1 MTSSIMRSL
10 CRHRLRPRGFIV
22 TAFFSIAL
30 LLPVSVLRAQG
41 IPFLTDDEIRMISN
55 ELSGDRAFE
64 HIRVLSQWHRNSG
77 MEGFFKA
84 VDYITKT
91 AKESGLEDVRFIEQP
106 FDGDNYTA
114 ISGELRM
121 VEPVDAKLADI
132 GEAAVYLSDGSS
144 DADLTAELVWIGDA
158 LNDSLGGLDVA
169 GKIVLT
175 NGSPSWAV
183 RHAVWE
189 KGAVGV
195 VAYPTSE
202 SRNPMDVPDQI
213 SWTSIPSDPPA
224 GKKGT
229 FAFAL
234 SPRKGEILKKILQTD
249 GMQDYLATGKKT
261 KGGKIVLRAK
271 VDTEFGPAP
280 HRTGFVEARIRGTKY
295 HDQQIIVTAH
305 LQEEKSSANDDGS
318 GCANIMEI
326 GRAWMKLIK
335 EGKVQRPLRDVRFWW
350 TDEIYSEYK
359 YFRDN
364 PAEPANFLAD
374 LHQDMVGAN
383 QAMGSRVQ
391 QMIMAP
397 HSITSFLDAVFES
410 VGTFLLQT
418 NLAYLPAS
426 RSGGYPRPFT
436 RPLYSTNGTRDG
448 YNARFVPYFNS
459 SDHMCFVEGAV
470 GVPAV
475 ATINWD
481 DPYIHSS
488 DDDLYQI
495 DQTQLLRNQFLMGA
509 TGFVLAYAERD
520 DLPLFLSEIYAQGL
534 RRLGSDM
541 EAAVRSLNEPEEGS
555 DGWADAELLV
565 EQGILREARALRSA
579 KFLAG
584 GDGEGNPQIRGY
596 VERLKA
602 HEGSLR
608 SDIAAMY
615 LSLHGSAPSPPD
627 PDSLALAAMKKVP
640 VNVTPLD
647 TYFTAR
653 GAARFRGNLHGLM
666 RDEVYNFVDGK
677 RNYLEIFKAVRA
689 EQLAGGSWYYGT
701 VTLKDVAGQL
711 DAAVESGA
719 LRLQ

>member
-1 MTSSIMRSL
+1 MTN
-10 CRHRLRPRGFIV
+10 
-22 TAFFSIAL
+22 FFRFRIFRQVFN
-30 LLPVSVLRAQG
+30 LPVLFVTLFGLGASTGSAQSN
-41 IPFLTDDEIRMISN
+41 PFLTDDEIRMISN

-77 MEGFFKA
+77 MDGYFKA

-106 FDGDNYTA
+106 LDGDNYTA
-114 ISGELRM
+114 HSAELRM
-121 VEPVDAKLADI
+121 IEPVDVKLADI
-132 GEAAVYLSDGSS
+132 GEAAVYLSDGSH
-144 DADLTAELVWIGDA
+144 DADVTAELIWIGDD
-158 LNDSLGGLDVA
+158 LNDSLGGLNVE

-175 NGSPSWAV
+175 DGSPSWAV
-183 RHAVWE
+183 RKAVWE

-195 VAYPTSE
+195 VAFPTSE

-213 SWTSIPSDPPA
+213 AWTRISSDPPE
-224 GKKGT
+224 GKKGA

-234 SPRKGEILKKILQTD
+234 SPRKGEILKKMLQTD
-249 GMQDYLATGKKT
+249 AMQDYLSTGKKT
-261 KGGKIVLRAK
+261 RGGRIVLRAK

-335 EGKVQRPLRDVRFWW
+335 EGKIDRPLRDIRFWW

-364 PAEPANFLAD
+364 PGEPVNYLAN

-426 RSGGYPRPFT
+426 RSGGFPRPFT
-436 RPLYSTNGTRDG
+436 RPLYSTSGTRDG

-459 SDHMCFVEGAV
+459 SDHMVFVEGAV

-481 DPYIHSS
+481 DLYIHSS

-495 DQTQLLRNQFLMGA
+495 DQTQLLRNQFLMAG
-509 TGFVLAYAERD
+509 TGFVLAYADRS
-520 DLPLFLSEIYAQGL
+520 DLPLFLSEIYAQGM
-534 RRLGSDM
+534 RRIGTDM
-541 EAAVRSLNEPEEGS
+541 EAAVRILNQPDTGS
-555 DGWADAELLV
+555 DGWSDAGLLI
-565 EQGILREARALRSA
+565 EQGIMREERALRST

-584 GDGEGNPQIRGY
+584 GDGDGNPQIRGY
-596 VERLKA
+596 IDRLKA
-602 HEGSLR
+602 HETALR
-608 SDIAAMY
+608 SDIASIY
-615 LSLHGSAPSPPD
+615 LSLHGSDGAPPP
-627 PDSLALAAMKKVP
+627 PDSLVRSSMTKIPA
-640 VNVTPLD
+640 NVSPLE
-647 TYFTAR
+647 TYFKNRSNASYR
-653 GAARFRGNLHGLM
+653 GHLHGLM
-666 RDEVYNFVDGK
+666 RDEVYNFVDGR
-677 RNYLEIFKAVRA
+677 RNYFEIFKAVRA
-689 EQLAGGSWYYGT
+689 EQLVGGSWYYGT
-701 VTLKDVAGQL
+701 VNLKDVAGQL
-711 DAAVESGA
+711 DAAVEAGA
-719 LRLQ
+719 LKLTTNTK

>member
-1 MTSSIMRSL
+1 MRAL
-10 CRHRLRPRGFIV
+10 LYPAIL
-22 TAFFSIAL
+22 ALAL
-30 LLPVSVLRAQG
+30 LLPAAHSRAQS

-55 ELSGDRAFE
+55 ELSGDRAYE

-77 MEGFFKA
+77 MDGFFKA

-91 AKESGLEDVRFIEQP
+91 AKASGLEDVRFIEQP
-106 FDGDNYTA
+106 FEGENYTA
-114 ISGELRM
+114 VSGELRM
-121 VEPVDAKLADI
+121 IEPVDAKLADI
-132 GEAAVYLSDGSS
+132 GEAAVYLSDGSH
-144 DADLTAELVWIGDA
+144 DADVTAELVWIGDV
-158 LNDSLGGLDVA
+158 LNDSLGGRDVR

-175 NGSPSWAV
+175 DGSPNWAV

-195 VAYPTSE
+195 VAYPTAE

-213 SWTSIPSDPPA
+213 AWTSIPSTPPE
-224 GKKGT
+224 GKKGA

-234 SPRKGEILKKILQTD
+234 PPRKGEILKKILETD
-249 GMQDYLATGKKT
+249 AMQDYLATGKKT

-295 HDQQIIVTAH
+295 HDQAIVFSAH

-326 GRAWMKLIK
+326 GRAWMKLIA
-335 EGKVQRPLRDVRFWW
+335 EGKVRRPLRDIRFWW
-350 TDEIYSEYK
+350 TDEIYSEYR
-359 YFRDN
+359 YFRDH
-364 PAEPANFLAD
+364 PDEPANLLAD

-418 NLAYLPAS
+418 NLAYLAAS

-509 TGFVLAYAERD
+509 TGFVLAYAQGTE
-520 DLPLFLSEIYAQGL
+520 LPLFLSEVYAQGL
-534 RRLGSDM
+534 RRLGNDM
-541 EAAVRSLNEPEEGS
+541 EAAVRVLHHPES
-555 DGWADAELLV
+555 ADNGWEDARMLV
-565 EQGILREARALRSA
+565 EQGILREQRAIRSV

-584 GDGEGNPQIRGY
+584 GDGEGNPQIIGY
-596 VERLKA
+596 VDRL
-602 HEGSLR
+602 
-608 SDIAAMY
+608 
-615 LSLHGSAPSPPD
+615 
-627 PDSLALAAMKKVP
+627 
-640 VNVTPLD
+640 
-647 TYFTAR
+647 TAR
-653 GAARFRGNLHGLM
+653 GESLLADLTAMYRSLNGSDPVPAAPDSMTREATRKIPSNVAPLETYFSKRGEARYRGDLHGLM
-666 RDEVYNFVDGK
+666 RDEVYNFVDGS
-677 RNYLEIFKAVRA
+677 RSYYDIYRAVRA

-711 DAAVESGA
+711 DAAVGAGA
-719 LRLQ
+719 LKLR

>member
-1 MTSSIMRSL
+1 MTKISRNAL
-10 CRHRLRPRGFIV
+10 ARPGRLIIALLFV
-22 TAFFSIAL
+22 AL
-30 LLPVSVLRAQG
+30 LLPVSSSLGQS
-41 IPFLTDDEIRMISN
+41 IPFLTDDEVRMISN

-77 MEGFFKA
+77 MDGYFKA
-84 VDYITKT
+84 ADYIMKT
-91 AKESGLEDVRFIEQP
+91 AKEAGLEDVKFIEQP
-106 FDGDNYTA
+106 LRGNNYTA

-121 VEPVDAKLADI
+121 LEPVNVKLADI
-132 GEAAVYLSDGSS
+132 GEAAVYLADGSH
-144 DADLTAELVWIGDA
+144 DADVTAELIWIGDV

-175 NGSPSWAV
+175 DGSPGWAV
-183 RHAVWE
+183 RKAVWD

-195 VAYPTSE
+195 VAFPTAE

-213 SWTSIPSDPPA
+213 AWTRISSTPPE
-224 GKKGT
+224 GKEGS

-249 GMQDYLATGKKT
+249 RMQDYLATGKKT
-261 KGGKIVLRAK
+261 KGGRIVLRAK

-280 HRTGFVEARIRGTKY
+280 HHTGFVEARIRGTKY
-295 HDQQIIVTAH
+295 HDQQIIFTAH
-305 LQEEKSSANDDGS
+305 LQEEKPSANDDGS

-335 EGKVQRPLRDVRFWW
+335 EGKIDRPLRDIRFWW

-364 PAEPANFLAD
+364 PSEPENYLAN

-410 VGTFLLQT
+410 VGSFLLQT

-436 RPLYSTNGTRDG
+436 RPLFSTNGTRDG

-459 SDHMCFVEGAV
+459 SDHMCFVEGAI

-488 DDDLYQI
+488 DDGLFQI
-495 DQTQLLRNQFLMGA
+495 DQTQLLRNQFLTGA
-509 TGFVLAYAERD
+509 TGFVLAYADRD
-520 DLPLFLSEIYAQGL
+520 DLPLFLSEIHAQGL
-534 RRLGSDM
+534 RRIGSDM
-541 EAAVRSLNEPEEGS
+541 EAAVRVLNNPGTES
-555 DGWADAELLV
+555 DGWEDAELLI
-565 EQGILREARALRSA
+565 EQGILREQRAIRSA
-579 KFLAG
+579 SFLAG
-584 GDGEGNPQIRGY
+584 GDGEANPQIRGY
-596 VERLKA
+596 IDRLKA
-602 HEGSLR
+602 HEAALR
-608 SDIAAMY
+608 TDISAMY
-615 LSLHGSAPSPPD
+615 RSLHGSAPAPRTS
-627 PDSLALAAMKKVP
+627 DSLATAAMKKIP
-640 VNVTPLD
+640 ANNTPLE
-647 TYFTAR
+647 TYFSKRGEAR
-653 GAARFRGNLHGLM
+653 YRGKLHGLM
-666 RDEVYNFVDGK
+666 RDEVYNFVDGR
-677 RNYLEIFKAVRA
+677 RNYFEIYKAVRA
-689 EQLAGGSWYYGT
+689 EQLSAGSWYYGT
-701 VTLKDVAGQL
+701 VTLRDVSGQL

-719 LRLQ
+719 LKLR

>member
-1 MTSSIMRSL
+1 MNPLSRPSGKRSPL
-10 CRHRLRPRGFIV
+10 LR
-22 TAFFSIAL
+22 TAVVAMAL
-30 LLPVSVLRAQG
+30 LLPVSRGAAQS
-41 IPFLTDDEIRMISN
+41 IPFLTDDEVRMISN

-77 MEGFFKA
+77 MDGFFKA

-91 AKESGLEDVRFIEQP
+91 ANAAGLEDVRFIEQP
-106 FDGDNYTA
+106 LDGDNYTA
-114 ISGELRM
+114 VSAELRM
-121 VEPVDAKLADI
+121 IEPVDAKLADI
-132 GEAAVYLSDGSS
+132 GEAAVYLSDGSH
-144 DADLTAELVWIGDA
+144 DADVTAELVWIGDD

-175 NGSPSWAV
+175 DGSPGWAV
-183 RHAVWE
+183 RHAVWDR
-189 KGAVGV
+189 GAVGV
-195 VAYPTSE
+195 VAFPTAE

-213 SWTSIPSDPPA
+213 AWTRISSDPPE

-234 SPRKGEILKKILQTD
+234 PPRKGEILKKMLQTD

-261 KGGKIVLRAK
+261 RGGKIVLRAR
-271 VDTEFGPAP
+271 VDTEFGPEP

-326 GRAWMKLIK
+326 ARAWMKLIR
-335 EGKVQRPLRDVRFWW
+335 EGKVDRPLRDIRFWW
-350 TDEIYSEYK
+350 TDEIYSEYR

-364 PAEPANFLAD
+364 PEEPANYLAN

-383 QAMGSRVQ
+383 QALGSRVQ

-475 ATINWD
+475 ATVNWD

-509 TGFVLAYAERD
+509 TGFILAYADRA
-520 DLPLFLSEIYAQGL
+520 DLPLFLSEIHAQGL
-534 RRLGSDM
+534 RRLGTDM
-541 EAAVRSLNEPEEGS
+541 EAAVRTLNAPEPGS
-555 DGWADAELLV
+555 DGWADAEMII
-565 EQGILREARALRSA
+565 EQGIRREMRAIGSA
-579 KFLAG
+579 KFLSG
-584 GDGEGNPQIRGY
+584 GDGESNPQIQGY
-596 VERLKA
+596 IERLKSREA
-602 HEGSLR
+602 ALR
-608 SDIAAMY
+608 ADIASMY
-615 LSLHGSAPSPPD
+615 LSLHGSDPAPAE
-627 PDSLALAAMKKVP
+627 PDSLTAAAMKKIP
-640 VNVTPLD
+640 SNVTPLES
-647 TYFTAR
+647 YFSKR
-653 GAARFRGNLHGLM
+653 SEARFRGNLHGLM
-666 RDEVYNFVDGK
+666 RDEVYNFVDG
-677 RNYLEIFKAVRA
+677 RRSYFEIFKAVRA
-689 EQLAGGSWYYGT
+689 EQLTGGAWYYGT
-701 VTLKDVAGQL
+701 VTLGDVVGQL

-719 LRLQ
+719 LKLR